1 MGILSNL
8 ARDAIGSAGR
18 AAGRSV
24 ARGSERGATKQALKD
39 QYMREGMT
47 EVQATNRANYDFNK
61 AAGKP
66 TSLEKMEV
74 KQDRDTSAFVSPR
87 DAGGSETLQL
97 ARRDTT
103 TGRKVTTS
111 SPYDTAVRS
120 VAKRQDS
127 RAKGETMYR
136 AGLNEELGRRGIAAA
151 TVATAAGA
159 AAKMAS
165 DDNEKSK
172 ESPKESKKEKSSADE
187 RVNKEDFPVYK
198 KGTESADTFQKAF
211 KEAKKEGKDSFSFEG
226 RKYNTKEE
234 KKDSK
239 DMNKGGMV
247 KGYAKGGMVMANC
260 GASVP
265 PAQKS
270 KK

>member
-39 QYMREGMT
+39 QYMEAGMT

-74 KQDRDTSAFVSPR
+74 KQDRDTSSFVSPR
-87 DAGGSETLQL
+87 DQGGSETLQL

-103 TGRKVTTS
+103 TGRKVATN

-127 RAKGETMYR
+127 RAKGEAMYE
-136 AGLNEELGRRGIAAA
+136 AGLNEELGRRGITAA

-159 AAKMAS
+159 AAKKVS

-172 ESPKESKKEKSSADE
+172 ESSKESKKEKSSSDE
-187 RVNKEDFPVYK
+187 RTNKEDFPVYK

-211 KEAKKEGKDSFSFEG
+211 KEAKKDGKDSFSFEG

-247 KGYAKGGMVMANC
+247 KGYAKGGYVNC

-265 PAQKS
+265 PAQK
-270 KK
+270 KKK